1 MKKNYVLFIFNSIKL
16 LFSCI
21 QHSDAISNEMYDTDL
36 IGILFLF
43 LYEKQKT
50 LLSETAPEES
60 RWPPELIL
68 LREKFTAK
76 SQLEIAQ
83 LQIKHEEEMSRLKND
98 YEKQMNRKLKRHLN
112 FDDGRDME
120 KCVLERYEEFEQQIQ
135 YVILNF
141 KKITKLNYSTATI
154 CENYVVFSVIYCT
167 SWPNVFRCVIT
178 I

>member
-1 MKKNYVLFIFNSIKL
+1 M
-16 LFSCI
+16 
-21 QHSDAISNEMYDTDL
+21 
-36 IGILFLF
+36 
-43 LYEKQKT
+43 
-50 LLSETAPEES
+50 SETAPEES

-120 KCVLERYEEFEQQIQ
+120 KCVLER
-135 YVILNF
+135 
-141 KKITKLNYSTATI
+141 
-154 CENYVVFSVIYCT
+154 
-167 SWPNVFRCVIT
+167 
-178 I
+178 